1 MSTWLRN
8 GLWILGAAA
17 LIYALS
23 ICNALARAGNSQP
36 PSDAPDVR
44 SGQGQP
50 CGSDA
55 DCATGLTCFN
65 NGRINFC
72 TKGGPQ
78 LLYQNEG
85 VVPARPAKTCNT
97 ASDCGPGDWT
107 CSRGVCGYTGEKLC
121 STNADCHGGW
131 VCTANGNGHACWP
144 PQP

>member
-8 GLWILGAAA
+8 GPWILGAAA
-17 LIYALS
+17 IMYGLS
-23 ICNALARAGNSQP
+23 ICNAFAAGNAKA
-36 PSDAPDVR
+36 PSDVPDVR

-72 TKGGPQ
+72 TGERPHAYYNTGEAPP
-78 LLYQNEG
+78 G
-85 VVPARPAKTCNT
+85 IPAKACET

-107 CSRGVCGYTGEKLC
+107 CSRGVCVTTGGRPYT
-121 STNADCHGGW
+121 TDADCVGGW
-131 VCTANGNGHACWP
+131 VCRWVGAGSLCF
-144 PQP
+144 PQ